1 MKVVVNGST
10 YLMHWETRKF
20 SPKTGKNIGLELES
34 TDCIIRKVLQN
45 GDLMGVNVG
54 HVSQTACDQA
64 NSVTA
69 RRLSFVKAIRDINNI
84 PLRKALGHEY
94 NRTCRVMPRTPGY
107 TNRKLKKKVK
117 ELQKALSMA
126 NSMISSGDSHSE
138 ESKRAVESAMS

>member
-20 SPKTGKNIGLELES
+20 SPKTGKNIGLKLES
-34 TDCIIRKVLQN
+34 TDCIIRRVSAAGELIP
-45 GDLMGVNVG
+45 VNIG

-69 RRLSFVKAIRDINNI
+69 RRLSFIKAIKGLQR
-84 PLRKALGHEY
+84 PLRKALGDEY
-94 NRTCRVMPRTPGY
+94 NKTCRVVPRTSGSK
-107 TNRKLKKKVK
+107 NRKLKKRIS
-117 ELQKALSMA
+117 ELQKALAMA
-126 NSMISSGDSHSE
+126 NSMISSGDSHSK